1 MKEKKTRKVSS
12 INTRMK
18 FCLIEPPGLLKMI
31 ADAVEGLPRDE
42 RLVLSL
48 RYVEEL
54 TMEEIATVLRVS
66 EARASQLH
74 TEAMTQLQ
82 ANLKRND
89 SR

>member
-1 MKEKKTRKVSS
+1 M
-12 INTRMK
+12 TRMK
-18 FCLIEPPGLLKMI
+18 FCLIDPPECLKMI
-31 ADAVEGLPRDE
+31 TDAVQGLTPDG

-48 RYVEEL
+48 RYLEEL
-54 TMEEIATVLRVS
+54 TLEEIATVLRVS

-74 TEAMTQLQ
+74 TETMTQLQ